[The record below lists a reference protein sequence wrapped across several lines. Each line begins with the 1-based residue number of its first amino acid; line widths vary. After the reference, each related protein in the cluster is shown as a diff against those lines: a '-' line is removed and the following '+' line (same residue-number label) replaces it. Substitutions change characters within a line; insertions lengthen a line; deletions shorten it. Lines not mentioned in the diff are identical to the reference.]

1 MPVQHFPSRHTL
13 NKISFILIL
22 ILIHVF
28 ISSYLILYTLVLLI
42 LILIVVVT
50 SPPGVHFF
58 SAVVLSAQ
66 AGQPYLYPVYFPT
79 RQINHF
85 HKHRTLIQTVSGPF
99 FFFSARAPTK
109 REGAGGGESKEG
121 RKEPLNDLVALFFSP
136 KDGIAEEDR
145 KPKQTSTV
153 TAIPHR

>member
-1 MPVQHFPSRHTL
+1 MPLQRFPSRHTP
-13 NKISFILIL
+13 NKISFILILIL

-58 SAVVLSAQ
+58 AALVLSAQ

-85 HKHRTLIQTVSGPF
+85 HKHRTLKQTVSGPF
-99 FFFSARAPTK
+99 FFLFCTRADKKERAP
-109 REGAGGGESKEG
+109 EGERARKGEKS
-121 RKEPLNDLVALFFSP
+121 R
-136 KDGIAEEDR
+136 
-145 KPKQTSTV
+145 
-153 TAIPHR
+153 